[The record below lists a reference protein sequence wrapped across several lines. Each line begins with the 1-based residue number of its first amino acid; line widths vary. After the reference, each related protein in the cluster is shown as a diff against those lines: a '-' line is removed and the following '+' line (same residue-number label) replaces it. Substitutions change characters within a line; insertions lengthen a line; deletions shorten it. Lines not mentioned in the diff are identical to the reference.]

1 MLAADPTMQ
10 RTIKML
16 LEHRRG
22 ALGLTEL
29 SSDVLAHRNRDP
41 GCRTQSGDV
50 LIPLRDSYRKALVM
64 LDYHGCGEQK
74 LSAQQ
79 LEIAKELE
87 YRQNGWGLDRVV
99 FVVIE
104 PELEAWI
111 FASSLRHLE
120 HLTGWVQTERLQKWL
135 KDLGYLIPGSYKPV
149 DPKSVLDLVLRT
161 LDKRRS
167 AKLFADL
174 AQRVTLANCQDR
186 AFLKFRDTLQRW
198 FAPAHES

>member
-1 MLAADPTMQ
+1 
-10 RTIKML
+10 
-16 LEHRRG
+16 
-22 ALGLTEL
+22 
-29 SSDVLAHRNRDP
+29 
-41 GCRTQSGDV
+41 
-50 LIPLRDSYRKALVM
+50 M

-87 YRQNGWGLDRVV
+87 YRQSGWGLDRVV

-104 PELEAWI
+104 PELEAWV

-120 HLTGWVQTERLQKWL
+120 HLTGWVQTERLRKWL
-135 KDLGYLIPGSYKPV
+135 ENRGYLTPGSYKPV

-198 FAPAHES
+198 FAPAHQY